1 MRRRLSLLTAA
12 LLMVATLVPSG
23 SASASTAPI
32 TINSVRGVQK
42 GWTTPLEVSVTST
55 SPVATITVKLHN
67 RHSGDIYQV
76 LTTVTDFQLISGTT
90 TNGVWQSASSEQ
102 LLPGDTRLETTVT
115 DTANDSLL
123 SWAGDALNP
132 VEPRFVGVSFA
143 PHTLTVDHQLAVSGH
158 VVYTD
163 QNGVEQPL
171 NGATVL
177 VGTAPASNGGGL
189 STNAAGWFSGV
200 MEADRSATY
209 VALVGPYDS
218 VPAYVYSAAFPFSV
232 PVAHTRL
239 TAVLQTQPHQTYQLV
254 RITGRLERQAADGT
268 WTPLGGRSINCNP
281 VCSADSM
288 GGRQLP
294 YVNQDGTFVAYATT
308 PPTGTWTLS
317 YTPGTEAFDP
327 ASTQIQLADTTG
339 LKDYSQIVNTA
350 SSATRVSP
358 GDVVHITG
366 QLLGG
371 KTWPPTT
378 APVPNTTVEV
388 FFCPDGS
395 NTGPTFT
402 GKTDANG
409 KFDVAVTV
417 SGPGTWAALFW
428 GDSTHEG
435 SPQQSNTGHIATL
448 STTGFTGPA
457 VVPWLVKKGRPLK
470 ISAQLQSGNQDGSGW
485 QMPGRI
491 VTLWFR
497 ALGAKTWTR
506 VRTAVTGSDSM
517 VHFTV
522 TSVRSGSWQLS
533 YAGDANHV
541 GSTSRSM
548 YVRVK

>member
-1 MRRRLSLLTAA
+1 MRRRLSLLTA
-12 LLMVATLVPSG
+12 LLVLAPLAPSG

-32 TINSVRGVQK
+32 IINSVGGVQK

-67 RHSGDIYQV
+67 RHSGDVNQV

-177 VGTAPASNGGGL
+177 VGTAPSGNGGGL

-200 MEADRSATY
+200 IEVDQSATY
-209 VALVGPYDS
+209 VAVVGPYDY
-218 VPAYVYSAAFPFSV
+218 VPANVYSATFPVSV

-239 TAVLQTQPHQTYQLV
+239 TAVLQMQPQQTDQRV

-268 WTPLGGRSINCNP
+268 WMPLGGRLVNCNP
-281 VCSADSM
+281 ECAANPT
-288 GGRQLP
+288 GGSQLP
-294 YVNQDGTFVAYATT
+294 YVYQDGTFVAYAST

-317 YTPGTEAFDP
+317 YNPGTQAFDP
-327 ASTQIQLADTTG
+327 ASTQIQLADTAG
-339 LKDYSQIVNTA
+339 FKDYSQIVNTA

-358 GDVVHITG
+358 GDVVHVTG

-378 APVPNTTVEV
+378 PVPNTTVGV
-388 FFCPDGS
+388 YFNPDGS

-417 SGPGTWAALFW
+417 SGPGTWMALFW
-428 GDSTHEG
+428 GDSTHVG
-435 SPQQSNTGHIATL
+435 APQQSDSGHIATI
-448 STTGFTGPA
+448 STTGFSGPV
-457 VVPWLVKKGRPLK
+457 VVPWVVKKGRPLK
-470 ISAQLQSGNQDGSGW
+470 ISAQLQSNNQDGSGW

-506 VRTAVTGSDSM
+506 VRTAVTGSDSV

-522 TSVRSGSWQLS
+522 TSVRSGTWRLS
-533 YAGDANHV
+533 YAGDANHM
-541 GSTSRSM
+541 GSTSPSL

>member
-1 MRRRLSLLTAA
+1 MRRRLSLLATA
-12 LLMVATLVPSG
+12 LLMVGTLVPSG
-23 SASASTAPI
+23 SASAGTAPI

-42 GWTTPLEVSVTST
+42 GWTTPLQVSVTST
-55 SPVATITVKLHN
+55 SPVVTITVKLHN

-177 VGTAPASNGGGL
+177 VGTAPANNGGGL

-209 VALVGPYDS
+209 VAVVGPYDY
-218 VPAYVYSAAFPFSV
+218 VPANVYSAAFPFSV

-239 TAVLQTQPHQTYQLV
+239 TAVLQTQPHQTYDRV

-268 WTPLGGRSINCNP
+268 WQPFFGQPIKCDPG
-281 VCSADSM
+281 CSADQYGSQ
-288 GGRQLP
+288 GPFSG
-294 YVNQDGTFVAYATT
+294 QDGTFTAYAGT
-308 PPTGTWTLS
+308 PPTGLWTLS
-317 YTPGTEAFDP
+317 YAPGTLAFDP

-339 LKDYSQIVNTA
+339 FRDYSQIVNAA
-350 SSATRVSP
+350 SSATLVWP

-378 APVPNTTVEV
+378 PVPNTTVEGY
-388 FFCPDGS
+388 FNPDGS
-395 NTGPTFT
+395 NTGPSFT

-417 SGPGTWAALFW
+417 SGPGTWYALFW

-435 SPQQSNTGHIATL
+435 SPQQSDSGHIATFN
-448 STTGFTGPA
+448 TTGFSGPV
-457 VVPWLVKKGRPLK
+457 VVPWVVKKGRPLK

-506 VRTAVTGSDSM
+506 VRTAVTGSDSV

-522 TSVRSGSWQLS
+522 TSVRSGTWRLS
-533 YAGDANHV
+533 YAGDANHM
-541 GSTSRSM
+541 GSTSQSL